1 MQSHQHFRHNESKG
15 SDQTVRMRRMVSAF
29 LLAYSIT
36 NVTRIIFENDIAK
49 YVDKAGVIGAL
60 KV

>member
-1 MQSHQHFRHNESKG
+1 
-15 SDQTVRMRRMVSAF
+15 MRRMVSAF